1 MSIAI
6 VYKPLTDNHF
16 LDYLSKRLNDFNLRP
31 ILKAVPS
38 RAGKTGV
45 LGTARHGQS
54 SALVYKG
61 CGVKNFLRVN
71 FKDCSCKEQQT
82 ALMASNITAE

>member
-1 MSIAI
+1 M
-6 VYKPLTDNHF
+6 
-16 LDYLSKRLNDFNLRP
+16 
-31 ILKAVPS
+31 PS